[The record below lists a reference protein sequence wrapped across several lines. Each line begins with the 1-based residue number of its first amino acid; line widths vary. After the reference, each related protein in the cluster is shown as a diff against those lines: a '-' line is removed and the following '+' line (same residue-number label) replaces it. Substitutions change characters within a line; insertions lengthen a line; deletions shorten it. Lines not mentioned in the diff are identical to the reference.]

1 MSLFQDIPYNLEAYK
16 RFLRLIGNL
25 SLDLEAA
32 TSIIRAK
39 FFFIWN
45 NIIKAGEDHNH
56 EEVILYAID
65 IIFNLVNFHEIEAK
79 NIAYKISET
88 DCLWKIIYLMQ
99 KYSLNTD
106 IVKSG
111 LDAVEKILILDVNR
125 VRALDY
131 GILKCL

>member
-1 MSLFQDIPYNLEAYK
+1 
-16 RFLRLIGNL
+16 
-25 SLDLEAA
+25 
-32 TSIIRAK
+32 
-39 FFFIWN
+39 
-45 NIIKAGEDHNH
+45 
-56 EEVILYAID
+56 
-65 IIFNLVNFHEIEAK
+65 
-79 NIAYKISET
+79 
-88 DCLWKIIYLMQ
+88 MQ